1 MRQIEQTVSE
11 PKMPSPTDFPNAVL
25 KRVGIIK
32 NELLG
37 FTVIVCLILNVFA
50 VPLDKWGST
59 QMQIVGGLIMHLAT
73 IPILL
78 AFGFLYWYAYLRL
91 PSSHQELLFAE
102 EAKKM
107 LSQHARQMKKVSSTD
122 L

>member
-1 MRQIEQTVSE
+1 
-11 PKMPSPTDFPNAVL
+11 MPSDFPKEVL

-37 FTVIVCLILNVFA
+37 FAIIVCLMLNVFA
-50 VPLDKWGST
+50 IPLDKWGST
-59 QMQIVGGLIMHLAT
+59 PAQIAAGMVMHLST

-91 PSSHQELLFAE
+91 PSSEQELLFTE

-107 LSQHARQMKKVSSTD
+107 LSQHSRRAISPRRQTK
-122 L
+122 

>member
-1 MRQIEQTVSE
+1 
-11 PKMPSPTDFPNAVL
+11 MPSDFPKEVL
-25 KRVGIIK
+25 KRIGVIK

-37 FTVIVCLILNVFA
+37 FAVIVCLILNVFA
-50 VPLDKWGST
+50 IPLDKWGST
-59 QMQIVGGLIMHLAT
+59 SAQMAAGLIMHLST

-91 PSSHQELLFAE
+91 PGSQQELLFTE
-102 EAKKM
+102 EAQKM
-107 LSQHARQMKKVSSTD
+107 LSQHVRRASVPKGPKPCD